1 MTDNKQPEASELVRE
16 GEALRLLNAAFG
28 EYACMIKAKLT
39 KSEIGEFE
47 RNFAVPARKWIAA
60 FNPARLEALSSQQP
74 APKDE
79 PQRQGGE
86 SDLTNGSGAWEYTR
100 ERTNY
105 GGLGITLRD
114 FGLHGWEAWH
124 MYDASGDC
132 LFVLFKRRI
141 ASRPATVVD
150 DAAIQRACIAWNE
163 ATSPRDT
170 EGPMLWNPYSAS
182 LMRAALLAAFP

>member
-1 MTDNKQPEASELVRE
+1 MTDNKQPEASELVRRINQRLAE
-16 GEALRLLNAAFG
+16 KNDIPLRQADAQLLRDLSA
-28 EYACMIKAKLT
+28 
-39 KSEIGEFE
+39 
-47 RNFAVPARKWIAA
+47 
-60 FNPARLEALSSQQP
+60 ALSPQQP

-79 PQRQGGE
+79 PRRQGGE

-150 DAAIQRACIAWNE
+150 DAAVERAAKAIWKE
-163 ATSPRDT
+163 ADKMAYTGEFDFPNGKGKETTLDGSFDLRI
-170 EGPMLWNPYSAS
+170 LAK
-182 LMRAALLAAFP
+182 AALLAAFP